1 MGRLMDLAHSPTDE
15 PSGYVR
21 YAYTDR
27 RIRVMR
33 AEGNAMMRCQTCG
46 QQLGPNDRF
55 CVHCGTPCT
64 PAQADS
70 TSATVLSSV
79 PPVPMPPVPVSEPA
93 PPKKNHRG
101 ALIVG
106 IVAAVVVVLAA
117 VIFGVWWFVLRDDGT
132 NGASTPSSSQTA
144 NQTDDDEKSD
154 DVTDPDEED
163 DKPTKPVTCG
173 IPDATLDTTSLEGDA
188 MVAAFTFDSSACG
201 DGEFSDDD
209 VQVTIKDSDGDVVA
223 AAVYDFSA
231 TPLKFSRGSAT
242 AELAFA
248 IGQYWRPFDQIGT
261 GADVVMQPDATS
273 EGDSAA
279 GTSTAMGGANIP
291 SGDVERYSQLA
302 MDWQRGHDRSAA
314 NAFYSTYTTQLSS
327 KKYGMEIEGTT
338 WHYTEMYNQFLRL
351 RARHRNALL
360 IWSGDYPTYTKNN
373 TTDYYVI
380 LSGEGFGTTAD
391 ATAWCSSNGYTS
403 DDCLAVDLK

>member
-1 MGRLMDLAHSPTDE
+1 
-15 PSGYVR
+15 
-21 YAYTDR
+21 
-27 RIRVMR
+27 
-33 AEGNAMMRCQTCG
+33 
-46 QQLGPNDRF
+46 
-55 CVHCGTPCT
+55 
-64 PAQADS
+64 
-70 TSATVLSSV
+70 
-79 PPVPMPPVPVSEPA
+79 MPPVPVSEPA

-209 VQVTIKDSDGDVVA
+209 VQVTIKDSDGNVVA

-231 TPLKFSRGSAT
+231 KPLKFSRGSAT

-279 GTSTAMGGANIP
+279 GTSIAMGGANIP

-327 KKYGMEIEGTT
+327 KKYGMEVEGRT
-338 WHYTEMYNQFLRL
+338 WYRNVQPVPEAARPPSQCAADLVGRLPDVHEEQNHRLLRDPV
-351 RARHRNALL
+351 RRRIRHDGGRHRLVFVERIHERRLPRRRSAVARNVTR
-360 IWSGDYPTYTKNN
+360 IGPPSSPR
-373 TTDYYVI
+373 VI
-380 LSGEGFGTTAD
+380 LLGLPVAQSWATRKHTPATEGPWPNSPKEVGDVCA
-391 ATAWCSSNGYTS
+391 
-403 DDCLAVDLK
+403 

>member
-1 MGRLMDLAHSPTDE
+1 
-15 PSGYVR
+15 
-21 YAYTDR
+21 
-27 RIRVMR
+27 MR

-201 DGEFSDDD
+201 DGEFSRRRRAGDD
-209 VQVTIKDSDGDVVA
+209 QGLRRQRRRGRGLRLLRQA
-223 AAVYDFSA
+223 A
-231 TPLKFSRGSAT
+231 
-242 AELAFA
+242 EILARQRHRRTGVRHRCSTGA
-248 IGQYWRPFDQIGT
+248 HFDQIGT

-279 GTSTAMGGANIP
+279 GTSTAMGGAP
-291 SGDVERYSQLA
+291 EHTLRRRGTLLPAGDGLA
-302 MDWQRGHDRSAA
+302 
-314 NAFYSTYTTQLSS
+314 
-327 KKYGMEIEGTT
+327 
-338 WHYTEMYNQFLRL
+338 
-351 RARHRNALL
+351 AR
-360 IWSGDYPTYTKNN
+360 P
-373 TTDYYVI
+373 
-380 LSGEGFGTTAD
+380 
-391 ATAWCSSNGYTS
+391 
-403 DDCLAVDLK
+403 